1 MNERTI
7 DVADEKR
14 KVKEV
19 ADTRSYL
26 KKSPSYIV
34 ALILIYSALT
44 VLGIITLYP
53 FWYAVVAA
61 FNEGKDSLAGGV
73 YFWPRSFTMENFAR
87 AFQNPLLFNS
97 LRISAFRTAFSIALS
112 VFFTSLMAYAFTKRD
127 LPGRS
132 FLLFFFYFTTLF
144 GGGLIPTF
152 ILYRQTG
159 LLNNFWVYVI
169 PGIYS
174 FYNMIILR
182 TAFYSV
188 PSSLS
193 ESARIDGCSEIRIF
207 LQIIIPLSLPTF
219 ATIGLFVGIA
229 NWNDWF
235 TGAYFVS
242 SKRELWTAATLLN
255 SLVSAAAFESS
266 GGSAGEQANINNAL
280 MQLQSQS
287 ATPESLKMAFM
298 IILTLPILLVYPFV
312 QKYFV
317 KGVMIGSIKE

>member
-7 DVADEKR
+7 DVLKDKQKD
-14 KVKEV
+14 KVNEE
-19 ADTRSYL
+19 ARSYL
-26 KKSPSYIV
+26 KKSPSYKV
-34 ALILIYSALT
+34 ALVLIYTFL
-44 VLGIITLYP
+44 VLLGLLTLYP

-73 YFWPRSFTMENFAR
+73 YFWPRSFTWENFAR
-87 AFQNPLLFNS
+87 AFQNPLLFVS
-97 LRISAFRTAFSIALS
+97 LRISVFRTALSIGLS
-112 VFFTSLMAYAFTKRD
+112 VFFTSLMAYAFTKKD

-159 LLNNFWVYVI
+159 LLNNFWVYII

-188 PSSLS
+188 PASLS

-207 LQIIIPLSLPTF
+207 FRIIIPLSLPTF
-219 ATIGLFVGIA
+219 ATIALFVGIG

-242 SKRELWTAATLLN
+242 SKRTLWPAATLLN
-255 SLVSAAAFESS
+255 SLVSAATFESS
-266 GGSAGEQANINNAL
+266 SGSAGEQANINNAL
-280 MQLQSQS
+280 LQLQSQS

-298 IILTLPILLVYPFV
+298 VILTLPILLIYPFV